1 MSDIQTWLDQ
11 VTARLEAVKQLPIQ
25 EDREHETTFEAWS
38 DLYEH
43 APTDLTNA
51 LAAIQEVLDM
61 HRRSDYGGC
70 AHTACD
76 SGSAW
81 PCPTVEMIQDAIGED
96 QQP

>member
-1 MSDIQTWLDQ
+1 MSDIQAWLDG
-11 VTARLEAVKQLPIQ
+11 VDERLKAVKRLPVQ
-25 EDREHETTFEAWS
+25 EDREHETAFRAWS

-43 APTDLTNA
+43 APTDLTTA
-51 LAAIQEVLDM
+51 LAVIQEVLDM

-81 PCPTVEMIQDAIGED
+81 PCPTVEMLQDAIGED
-96 QQP
+96 QS